1 MKETH
6 NLTTP
11 ERDLLDLLDEYAD
24 YLRMIKKHDLPITL
38 TARQRSTFLRIC
50 EKAKENPSYDYA
62 TLVDHTKQTFRGH
75 PVASLEERTR
85 YRKKNIESLPL

>member
-24 YLRMIKKHDLPITL
+24 YLRMIKKHVMPITL
-38 TARQRSTFLRIC
+38 TARQHSAFLRIC

-62 TLVDHTKQTFRGH
+62 TLVNPEKQTFRDH
-75 PVASLEERTR
+75 PAMSLEERTR